1 MTEREE
7 LVRLLRLHLTEW
19 NRNGNQRE
27 VFVYVTEDDHSVAVY
42 AFDKDGFP
50 KAKP

>member
-1 MTEREE
+1 MTERET
-7 LVRLLRLHLTEW
+7 LVHVLHLTEW
-19 NRNGNQRE
+19 NATGNKRE
-27 VFVYVTEDDHSVAVY
+27 VNVYVTEPDRSVTVY